1 MVAGLASQHIDEIVR
16 LRRLKLDL
24 GRWPQSGLDE
34 EPLKLRRHGA
44 RLSSGSERKGGEVA
58 DMPLT
63 MAEGKAGAVADARP
77 QNFVDRFAPK
87 ALLPYLRLARADR
100 PTGFWLLAMPCFWS
114 VAFAS
119 RSVGADYP
127 DPWLLLLFAIGALVM
142 RGAGCTYNDILDR
155 DIDAQRARARKARP
169 LPSGQVTV
177 RAATIFM
184 LVLCADRAHG
194 AACRSTPRQF
204 GSGLA
209 SSPSWR
215 SIPLVKRF
223 SHWPQAVLG
232 LAFNWGAL
240 MGYAAVLGRL
250 EWAAVVL
257 YGGAIAWTIGYDTIY
272 AHQDRDDDA
281 LLGLKSTALKFGRAT
296 KIWLAGFYA
305 LAWLGIT
312 LAGMLA
318 GAEIVF
324 LLGMGAAGAHLF
336 WQVATLDIDDPEN
349 CLKRFRSN
357 RDFGAIV
364 FAAILLDMFLASV
377 FEDRIP

>member
-1 MVAGLASQHIDEIVR
+1 
-16 LRRLKLDL
+16 
-24 GRWPQSGLDE
+24 
-34 EPLKLRRHGA
+34 
-44 RLSSGSERKGGEVA
+44 
-58 DMPLT
+58 MPLT
-63 MAEGKAGAVADARP
+63 MAEGKAGAIADASP
-77 QNFVDRFAPK
+77 QNVVDRFAPA
-87 ALLPYLRLARADR
+87 ALLPYLHLARADR

-114 VAFAS
+114 VALAS
-119 RSVGADYP
+119 RSIGADYP
-127 DPWLLLLFAIGALVM
+127 DPWLLLMFALGALVM

-155 DIDAQRARARKARP
+155 DIDARVPRTQGRP

-177 RAATIFM
+177 KTATIFM
-184 LVLCADRAHG
+184 LVLSLIG
-194 AACRSTPRQF
+194 LMVLLSFNAATIWL
-204 GSGLA
+204 GLGVLPIVA
-209 SSPSWR
+209 LY
-215 SIPLVKRF
+215 PLVKRF

-232 LAFNWGAL
+232 FAFNWGAL
-240 MGYAAVLGRL
+240 MGYAAVIGRL

-257 YGGAIAWTIGYDTIY
+257 YSGAIAWTVGYDTIY

-296 KIWLAGFYA
+296 KIWLAGLYA
-305 LAWLGIT
+305 LAWLGIA

-336 WQVATLDIDDPEN
+336 WQVATLDIDDPAN

-357 RDFGAIV
+357 RDFGAII

-377 FEDRIP
+377 F

>member
-1 MVAGLASQHIDEIVR
+1 
-16 LRRLKLDL
+16 
-24 GRWPQSGLDE
+24 
-34 EPLKLRRHGA
+34 
-44 RLSSGSERKGGEVA
+44 
-58 DMPLT
+58 MPLT
-63 MAEGKAGAVADARP
+63 MAEGKTGAVADARP
-77 QNFVDRFAPK
+77 ENFVDRFAPK

-100 PTGFWLLAMPCFWS
+100 PTGFWLLAIPCFWS
-114 VAFAS
+114 VGLAS

-127 DPWLLLLFAIGALVM
+127 DAWLLLAFALGALVM

-155 DIDAQRARARKARP
+155 DIDARVPRTQGRP
-169 LPSGQVTV
+169 LPSGKVTV

-184 LVLCADRAHG
+184 LVLSLIG
-194 AACRSTPRQF
+194 FMVLLSFNAATIWL
-204 GSGLA
+204 GLGVLPLVA
-209 SSPSWR
+209 LY
-215 SIPLVKRF
+215 PLVKRF
-223 SHWPQAVLG
+223 SHWPQVVLG

-250 EWAAVVL
+250 EWSAIAL
-257 YGGAIAWTIGYDTIY
+257 YGGAIAWTVGYDTIY

-296 KIWLAGFYA
+296 KTWLAGFYA

-312 LAGMLA
+312 AAGMLA

-349 CLKRFRSN
+349 CLTRFRSN

-364 FAAILLDMFLASV
+364 FAAIVLDMFLASV
-377 FEDRIP
+377 F